1 MPGFGANVR
10 DMPSDLEN
18 GILQVLRSRTDS
30 DRPVTFNDL
39 ARRFGASAP
48 VVASVGR
55 QLVAQG
61 RATPSYVQIKGV
73 ETMFALLPA
82 PATRP
87 AR

>member
-1 MPGFGANVR
+1 
-10 DMPSDLEN
+10 MPSDLES

-55 QLVAQG
+55 QLVSKG
-61 RATPSYVQIKGV
+61 LATPSYVQIKGV
-73 ETMFALLPA
+73 ETMFALLPV
-82 PATRP
+82 PATTK
-87 AR
+87 AG